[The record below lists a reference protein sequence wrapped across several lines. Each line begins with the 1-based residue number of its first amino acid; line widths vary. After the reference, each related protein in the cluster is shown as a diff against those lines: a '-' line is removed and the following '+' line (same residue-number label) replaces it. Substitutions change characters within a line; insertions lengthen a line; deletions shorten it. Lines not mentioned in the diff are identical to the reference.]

1 MMAIAAWADEFAGV
15 VERIGPRFARS
26 EARAHA
32 AAYLRGLLGR
42 VERKNSWHLAE
53 AAGDASPYGL
63 QQFLYRAAWDPDAVR
78 DDLRDYVGNAGS
90 FFDTP
95 GEIVGALRAPPSEAV
110 RNAGFEWAE
119 QFDYRRHLHILTDL
133 WR

>member
-53 AAGDASPYGL
+53 AAGDASPFGL
-63 QQFLYRAAWDPDAVR
+63 QQFLYRATWDPDAVR
-78 DDLRDYVGNAGS
+78 DDLRDYVVEHLGV
-90 FFDTP
+90 P
-95 GEIVGALRAPPSEAV
+95 GGVLV
-110 RNAGFEWAE
+110 V
-119 QFDYRRHLHILTDL
+119 D
-133 WR
+133 

>member
-53 AAGDASPYGL
+53 AAGDASPFGL
-63 QQFLYRAAWDPDAVR
+63 QQFLCRAAWDPDAVR
-78 DDLRDYVGNAGS
+78 DDLRD
-90 FFDTP
+90 
-95 GEIVGALRAPPSEAV
+95 
-110 RNAGFEWAE
+110 
-119 QFDYRRHLHILTDL
+119 
-133 WR
+133 